1 MFFSQIKTRFWMSIQ
16 LIIAMICCF
25 ISRYVLKHIYIVTL
39 FLKVHVWFYA
49 VMCTLLTEHLI
60 KSGGDLLFYFT
71 VWRIFDIRGGSN
83 DITGVFSLFLLNVTI
98 LNMII
103 QKKTVFPTVINI
115 FPRVSET
122 TPCPTQ
128 HLINTKMQSQFK
140 CRKFTTDN
148 SSGDKRFQTEYKVK
162 YPLSGESRRWAVC

>member
-1 MFFSQIKTRFWMSIQ
+1 MSIQ

-60 KSGGDLLFYFT
+60 KSGDDLLFYFT
-71 VWRIFDIRGGSN
+71 VWRILDIRGGSN
-83 DITGVFSLFLLNVTI
+83 NITGVFSLFLLKQCHHIKHDYSNEDSVPI
-98 LNMII
+98 
-103 QKKTVFPTVINI
+103 VINI

-128 HLINTKMQSQFK
+128 RLINTKMQSQFK

-148 SSGDKRFQTEYKVK
+148 SSGDKRFQREYKVK
-162 YPLSGESRRWAVC
+162 YPLLGESRR